1 MLDTSTVSTGR
12 AMTHREVMDLPVIGN
27 NIMALTRM
35 APGVQVPG
43 TTQFL
48 VQGQVGGGSAYN
60 APGNVG
66 GNEWSIDGASTNG
79 TDRRVSIMPSPD
91 IIDEFKIETSNFDAS
106 FGHATG
112 LGISMSTKS
121 GANAFH
127 GTGTMQYLNQ
137 RWNAASFFVKQ
148 QRYSQIAAL
157 RAAGNIAAADELAD
171 RPMLPPGTTKNYH
184 ATISGPIYIPKV
196 IDGRNKLFFFLGYS
210 KLINRQSAR
219 PSEINYT
226 VPTAAMRNGDFS
238 QLLTVDPIRYQIY
251 DPLTT
256 RPDPARAGHWVR
268 DPFPGNII
276 PRERITNPMYNFYA
290 QRMPLPN
297 VVTPTGRSP

>member
-1 MLDTSTVSTGR
+1 
-12 AMTHREVMDLPVIGN
+12 
-27 NIMALTRM
+27 MA
-35 APGVQVPG
+35 AGP
-43 TTQFL
+43 
-48 VQGQVGGGSAYN
+48 AYN
-60 APGNVG
+60 QAGGVG

-91 IIDEFKIETSNFDAS
+91 TVDEFKIETSNFDAS

-121 GANAFH
+121 GANEFH
-127 GTGTMQYLNQ
+127 GTGTYQYFNQ
-137 RWNAASFFVKQ
+137 KWNAASFFVKQ
-148 QRYSQIAAL
+148 ARYSQIAAA
-157 RAAGNIAAADELAD
+157 RAAGNIALADQLED
-171 RPMLPPGTTKNYH
+171 RPMLPPGQTRNYH
-184 ATISGPIYIPKV
+184 ATISGPVYIPKV
-196 IDGRNKLFFFLGYS
+196 IDLRNKVFFFFGWSEL
-210 KLINRQSAR
+210 KNRQSAR
-219 PSEINYT
+219 PSELNYT

-238 QLLTVDPIRYQIY
+238 SLLAVDPVRYQIY

-276 PRERITNPMYNFYA
+276 PRDRFDNPLYNFYT

-297 VVTPTGRSP
+297 APTAAGRRPGEQLRRIRNAEHGRLRLLYQSCRLPGQR